1 MFKSAIL
8 VINDTIDVEMMKAFG
23 KKKIWEW
30 VAVSVEEMILIIKSK
45 LSSVNNSAPYNNAD
59 LPAGVKN
66 PQVALAS
73 DPIPAG
79 DIAFIIH
86 AAKGAHSSL
95 SAFHVKPR
103 EALVVQF
110 ESS

>member
-1 MFKSAIL
+1 MR
-8 VINDTIDVEMMKAFG
+8 
-23 KKKIWEW
+23 
-30 VAVSVEEMILIIKSK
+30 SK

-79 DIAFIIH
+79 DIAFVSTVFT
-86 AAKGAHSSL
+86 ALSSSVCCL
-95 SAFHVKPR
+95 SQAMQSLGQAGF
-103 EALVVQF
+103 F
-110 ESS
+110 